1 MSFKFAKIYCPR
13 ICVDFYTYL
22 ILDFFFHFSTFFA
35 GESIL
40 ISSYSGK
47 FSEALLEQSH
57 SIVMLAA
64 GTGITPMIR
73 IIYWVLTAKDIKRFL
88 FVLYNVNCT

>member
-1 MSFKFAKIYCPR
+1 M
-13 ICVDFYTYL
+13 L
-22 ILDFFFHFSTFFA
+22 FA

-40 ISSYSGK
+40 ISSYAGK
-47 FSEALLEQSH
+47 FSEALLKQSS

-73 IIYWVLTAKDIKRFL
+73 IIYWVLSAKDKKRFL
-88 FVLYNVNCT
+88 YFRIIKKYFGLI

>member
-1 MSFKFAKIYCPR
+1 M
-13 ICVDFYTYL
+13 L
-22 ILDFFFHFSTFFA
+22 FA

-40 ISSYSGK
+40 ISSYAGK
-47 FSEALLEQSH
+47 FSECILEQSS

-73 IIYWVLTAKDIKRFL
+73 IIYWVLSAKDKQRFL
-88 FVLYNVNCT
+88 YFSIIKKYFLLI

>member
-1 MSFKFAKIYCPR
+1 MLF
-13 ICVDFYTYL
+13 V
-22 ILDFFFHFSTFFA
+22 

-40 ISSYSGK
+40 ISSYAGK
-47 FSEALLEQSH
+47 FSEAVLEKSN

-73 IIYWVLTAKDIKRFL
+73 IIYWAVAAKDKKRYLCVL
-88 FVLYNVNCT
+88 FD